1 MARQFLR
8 ITPETS
14 YGVFN
19 SSGVKTIIQIDQA
32 NPFSMRPTPIKW
44 AIRSAG
50 GYNKRIQTGSSKV
63 SYNGTLNTL
72 MYGSQMAQIFP
83 LIAETNP
90 TTLSSFTVDHCLL
103 MDDNSNTKVYRR
115 YLGVMTQ
122 QAQISASES
131 NQLMRLQLQLI
142 AQKDA
147 AITASDFP
155 EPAVGAYPYDAPY
168 VFEMS
173 SGTFTLG
180 SSRVEFEEFN
190 LTIQNILDPRF
201 FASQYL
207 TRCKYC
213 GRDVNFSTRF
223 PYVTTVDRANFESVS
238 SVAASITF
246 ANGAHSIGINLQSN
260 NFYAN
265 VQDDLALDKVHLQSI
280 DMEAY
285 LDVTAGTDATF
296 TVS

>member
-8 ITPETS
+8 VTPETS
-14 YGVFN
+14 YGVYN
-19 SSGVKTIIQIDQA
+19 SGGTHTIIQIDQA
-32 NPFSMRPTPIKW
+32 NPFTMRATPIRW
-44 AIRSAG
+44 SIRSAG
-50 GYNKRIQTGSSKV
+50 GYNKRWQTGSAKTAF
-63 SYNGTLNTL
+63 NGTLNTL

-83 LIAETNP
+83 MIAETNP
-90 TTLSSFTVDHCLL
+90 TTLSSFTVDHCLV
-103 MDDNSNTKVYRR
+103 MDDNASTKVYKR

-122 QAQISASES
+122 SAQISASES
-131 NQLMRLQLQLI
+131 NQLMRLQMQLI

-147 AITASDFP
+147 TITGTDFP
-155 EPAVGAYPYDAPY
+155 EPALNAYPYDAPY

-173 SGTFTLG
+173 SGSFTLG

-190 LTIQNILDPRF
+190 LSIQNILDPRF
-201 FASQYL
+201 FATQYL

-223 PYVTTVDRANFESVS
+223 PYITTVDRASFEAVT

-246 ANGAHSIGINLQSN
+246 TNGAHSIGVNLQSN

-296 TVS
+296 TIA